1 MIVGQLFWQE
11 DAEKSHSVLW
21 LEANVAAAARLSVC
35 MIEAIVVVRDAKQ
48 DSYCILLADWAFEL
62 TAS

>member
-11 DAEKSHSVLW
+11 DGEKSHSVLW
-21 LEANVAAAARLSVC
+21 LEANVAARLSVC

-48 DSYCILLADWAFEL
+48 DSYCILLADWAFKL